1 MNDRGDMEQSLC
13 QLDAAAGR
21 RLPCPG
27 DECALWSDGECL
39 IAPLRADL
47 ATNESL
53 VTYLVGLRSGLA
65 RTRPNDPLRE
75 FHPPGL
81 A

>member
-1 MNDRGDMEQSLC
+1 MEQNLC

-21 RLPCPG
+21 HAQCPG
-27 DECALWSDGECL
+27 DECALWRDGECT

-47 ATNESL
+47 ATNACL
-53 VTYLVGLRSGLA
+53 VTYLVGLRSSLE
-65 RTRPNDPLRE
+65 RTRPPDPLRE